1 MRNMMIVCWPRWR
14 RAVGDEGAILNA
26 GRDTPL
32 TEAEKGRLA
41 RAERIIG
48 WNPPGNFVM
57 KAETL
62 ADFDANHVAPLRC
75 FGEEAQPLV
84 ACLEQGGPSAEPVR
98 VAVEVYGKRDGESEG
113 KGMSFESRRT
123 WAFAPFL
130 LAIAV
135 AVLYAVLRPGEIA
148 DRLHDWAGVARETVL
163 PNFEAAHS
171 FLPWIVLLG
180 LIVAPLIE
188 RLSGADQLYRDRQR
202 ARGTAEA
209 MRREMFQRL
218 LNASPPAGAADPA
231 WLLVLKLEYFRRWQ
245 VEVQQAYYGNKARQH
260 QGNVTKAVRA
270 KAGIVI
276 LVAILAALLGLSY
289 VVGLDEQGAS
299 GWMPLSVGAA
309 LSRIAE
315 IERLGVDQMAIVSL
329 LVIALFAASFHYRS
343 LRDNSLR
350 NGARFATMIEN
361 FAALG
366 GKHLDDARRAAVR
379 GDEAAVRHY
388 VERVHSLMSIELN
401 DWVRLADLDQGREPG
416 LAGASAAPGPTAP

>member
-1 MRNMMIVCWPRWR
+1 M
-14 RAVGDEGAILNA
+14 NA
-26 GRDTPL
+26 GHDTPL
-32 TEAEKGRLA
+32 TGAEKDRLA

-48 WNPPGNFVM
+48 WNPPQNFKM

-62 ADFDANHVAPLRC
+62 ANFDANHVAPLRC

-98 VAVEVYGKRDGESEG
+98 VAVEVYGKQDGESES
-113 KGMSFESRRT
+113 KRKSYESRRN
-123 WAFAPFL
+123 WAFAPFV

-163 PNFEAAHS
+163 PTFEAVHTR
-171 FLPWIVLLG
+171 LPWVVLVS
-180 LIVAPLIE
+180 LILAPLVE
-188 RLSGADQLYRDRQR
+188 WWSGADQLYRDRQR

-218 LNASPPAGAADPA
+218 MDASPAAGAPDPI

-245 VEVQQAYYGNKARQH
+245 VEVQQAYFGNKARQH
-260 QGNVTKAVRA
+260 RGNVTWAFRA
-270 KAGIVI
+270 KVGVVVV
-276 LVAILAALLGLSY
+276 VAILAALLGLSY
-289 VVGLDEQGAS
+289 LVGLDEQGAS

-309 LSRIAE
+309 LSCIAA
-315 IERLGVDQMAIVSL
+315 IEHLGVDQVLIVL
-329 LVIALFAASFHYRS
+329 LLLGALVAASLGYRS

-350 NGARFATMIEN
+350 NDARFANMIEN

-416 LAGASAAPGPTAP
+416 LAGTSAASGPAAP